1 MHLDLPETNWHAEAI
16 KNFTYRYLGD
26 VGIEYNLFFHG
37 DKLPSKESIDLID
50 ISEWCNPWHRKVAK
64 DYSVP
69 VVCST
74 EEGSSAALKNY
85 LARNN
90 IDIEFMLSRIKH
102 FIARSTW
109 TREMLAS
116 IGINN
121 VTVIPYG
128 ADLKSF
134 TPANKEPEPSFL
146 YVGSVSRQKGVH
158 HLLSAYLKI
167 MDRTDWKLKLCVG
180 EFNNDAELLK
190 NIGELAKENSGIQ
203 LIPFPPMSQ
212 LPGVYHNSTC
222 FCMIQDFSSPAQFSN
237 PCIWACCCGLPVISL
252 DTGAV
257 RDYVKNGEN
266 GFLCS
271 SVEEI
276 AGRMLE
282 ITKMDW
288 KGMGKVSRILMEKNH
303 SPYNVASIYREVYVA
318 ATET

>member
-16 KNFTYRYLGD
+16 KNYTYRHLRD
-26 VGIEYNLFFHG
+26 VGIECKLFFHG
-37 DKLPSKESIDLID
+37 HKLPSKESIDLID
-50 ISEWCNPWHRKVAK
+50 ISEWCNPWHQKVAK
-64 DYSVP
+64 DYNVP
-69 VVCST
+69 IVCTT

-85 LARNN
+85 LEINN
-90 IDIEFMLSRIKH
+90 IDVEFMLSRIKH

-109 TREMLAS
+109 TKEMLAS

-158 HLLSAYLKI
+158 HLIDAYLKI

-180 EFNNDAELLK
+180 EFNNDAELLNYAKKLAEK
-190 NIGELAKENSGIQ
+190 NSKINLVSFPSIAK
-203 LIPFPPMSQ
+203 
-212 LPGVYHNSTC
+212 LPEVYQSSTC

-237 PCIWACCCGLPVISL
+237 PCVWACCCGLPVISL

-276 AGRMLE
+276 AEKMLE
-282 ITKMDW
+282 ITEMDW
-288 KGMGKVSRILMEKNH
+288 KEMGSASRRLAENKFSPERIAHRYKEVVSKL
-303 SPYNVASIYREVYVA
+303 
-318 ATET
+318 